1 MSLLDSLQ
9 TGTNRNKLTENGA
22 VTNDS
27 SLSATL
33 DFFSLAGAMR
43 ERKADAYDLFRRAF
57 AEDQLTAVRIL
68 FYLRDIRGGQGERDV
83 FRYIFDKLDTK
94 LQKKLAT
101 YVDEYGRWDDVSWT
115 EENIDLIRTQLNR
128 DIENFTEGKSISLL
142 AKWLPSANS
151 SSQESRRSA
160 LRIAKGLG
168 LTERKY
174 RKTLSM
180 LRKHLDLLETKM
192 SQKLWS
198 EIDYS
203 KLPTQAHR
211 KHVKAFKRHDEERY
225 ENYLASV
232 EKGEAKINSN
242 TAFTYEIYDMVMG
255 HAGYGYYGR
264 LNDPDP
270 TIRKTAN
277 AMWNAL
283 PDYTDDTNALVLAD
297 VSGSMTGR
305 PMSISV
311 SLATYFA
318 ERNKGTFKDY
328 YLSFTDNPR
337 LVHVQGNDVFEKFS
351 SIQFNHVGYNTDL
364 QKAFRAILNA
374 AKNDNT
380 PQEEMPKVLY
390 IISDMEFDA
399 QMSNCGETNFETA
412 QREFK
417 EAGYE
422 LPHVVFWNVNARQ
435 NQAPATKFDNRV
447 TLISGSSQS
456 TFQYAV
462 AGKTPLESML
472 DIVNSERYN
481 KIVL

>member
-1 MSLLDSLQ
+1 MSLLQSLE

-43 ERKADAYDLFRRAF
+43 ERKEDALQLFNRAF
-57 AEDQLTAVRIL
+57 AEDRLTAVRIL
-68 FYLRDIRGGQGERDV
+68 FYLRDVRGGQGERDV
-83 FRYIFDKLDTK
+83 FRYIFDNLDK
-94 LQKKLAT
+94 SLQKSLSA
-101 YVDEYGRWDDVSWT
+101 YVDEYGRWDDVSWS
-115 EENIDLIRTQLNR
+115 ENNIDLIKSQL
-128 DIENFTEGKSISLL
+128 DEDLENLEAGKSISLL

-151 SSQESRRSA
+151 SSKESRKSA
-160 LRIAKGLG
+160 LVIAKGLG
-168 LTERKY
+168 LSERKY
-174 RKTLSM
+174 RQTLSK

-192 SQKLWS
+192 SRKLWS

-225 ENYLASV
+225 ENYLSSV
-232 EKGEAKINSN
+232 EKGEAKINSS
-242 TAFTYEIYDMVMG
+242 TAYTYEIYDMVMG
-255 HAGYGYYGR
+255 TSGYYHTK
-264 LNDPDP
+264 PDA
-270 TIRKTAN
+270 TVLRTAT

-283 PDYTDDTNALVLAD
+283 PDFTDDTNALVLAD

-318 ERNKGTFKDY
+318 ERNNGTFKDHY
-328 YLSFTDNPR
+328 ITFSGNPR
-337 LVHVQGNDVFEKFS
+337 LTKVQGNDVWEKFNS
-351 SIQFNHVGYNTDL
+351 VEHTDVGYNTDL
-364 QKAFRAILNA
+364 HKAFRAILNA
-374 AKNDNT
+374 AVNDRT
-380 PQEEMPKVLY
+380 PQDEMPKVLY

-399 QMSNCGETNFETA
+399 QMSGCDETNFETA
-412 QREFK
+412 QREFR

-435 NQAPATKFDNRV
+435 NQAPATKYDARV

-481 KIVL
+481 KITL